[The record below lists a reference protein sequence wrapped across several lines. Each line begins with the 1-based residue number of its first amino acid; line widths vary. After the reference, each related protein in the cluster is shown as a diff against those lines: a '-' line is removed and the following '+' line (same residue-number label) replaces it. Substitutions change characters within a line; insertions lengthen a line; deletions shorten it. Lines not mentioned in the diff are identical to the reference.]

1 MTQEIVAIGK
11 SEEKFAVDDVIGTG
25 WQITWSRF
33 WPLICILGV
42 NGLVAAL
49 IPLASFVMGYNG
61 AAGTYTYEWYLGSV
75 EPENKIADL
84 NTNDGATNVTFSVP
98 QVNGE
103 HGNVVDVILVVKDI
117 ESPNAES
124 TGSASVTAQLTVN
137 PVVFMPLV
145 NKP

>member
-61 AAGTYTYEWYLGSV
+61 AMTMSNISLQLLMHLLSAVTWNTAAGSS
-75 EPENKIADL
+75 IAR
-84 NTNDGATNVTFSVP
+84 ASS
-98 QVNGE
+98 
-103 HGNVVDVILVVKDI
+103 GNASESSSI
-117 ESPNAES
+117 EYRSS
-124 TGSASVTAQLTVN
+124 L
-137 PVVFMPLV
+137 
-145 NKP
+145 